1 MISEEDRDYLFQK
14 LNEILDKVER
24 EVSMIAQ
31 EGFGKG
37 AIWAISIIR
46 KEIQKVV

>member
-1 MISEEDRDYLFQK
+1 MISEEDRDRIFEK
-14 LNEILDKVER
+14 LNELLDKTEK

-31 EGFGKG
+31 ESFGKG